1 MDSDMREESVISDPS
16 SISSSVFS
24 NSHNNVISTTT
35 HSPTTGIK
43 ENHKKIPKEKSEKER
58 IKPTYK
64 KSMELQDILEDAHRY
79 YSTYEY
85 RKPNS
90 SWKRTS
96 KDFEEKSNH
105 PVKSNSRKL
114 KKENTENNITKKKKK
129 TVQDRQVV
137 QTVRNVH
144 KPKKYNRKHGNIMKK
159 HNRSKNYED
168 INVKENDEEYVPKDE
183 HNSEDPV
190 EDDAHDESNI
200 SMEIDG
206 SKEATPT
213 DNGPSTFI
221 EIDGPMI
228 AVRRHFFN
236 AQDLFRN
243 DKLRD
248 IPIPAKTLVNHKM
261 GKNSTDNPNQKIV
274 KLQSVLY
281 PDYQEEYKV
290 CFEEDCELFNP
301 MAEIGRLIEY
311 SALIYLPQEYREK
324 INTDIVPVLNEAF
337 DNSNDELFIETVN
350 SYNKI
355 IRTIPRRDI
364 IDHLCAI
371 TEIPVS
377 FIHDFL
383 HIVYT
388 RSIHPDASKLRHYA
402 AFSNYVYGELLPS
415 FLTDVYNQCDLGPNK
430 IFMDLGS
437 GVGNCVLQAGLEFG
451 CSLGLGCEIMPDAS
465 DLTLIQLKEFNARC
479 KLMGFTVPQFEF
491 RLRESFVNNPRVI
504 ELIAQSDVL
513 LINNFLFDSK
523 LNGEVEKLLQHAKV
537 GCKIISLKNLRSLG
551 YTIDFYN
558 IENILSRLDIKKQ
571 KFKENSVSWTHRG
584 GEYYI
589 STVLDEVDE
598 SLFSTSSRFRSS
610 GRSVRYTR

>member
-1 MDSDMREESVISDPS
+1 MDSDMREDSVISNPS
-16 SISSSVFS
+16 STSSSIFS
-24 NSHNNVISTTT
+24 NSQKNVQVSMT
-35 HSPTTGIK
+35 HSPSANPKVEEDEKAAKKEHIK
-43 ENHKKIPKEKSEKER
+43 KV
-58 IKPTYK
+58 K
-64 KSMELQDILEDAHRY
+64 KSAELQDILEDAHRY

-85 RKPNS
+85 RMPKS
-90 SWKRTS
+90 SSKRS
-96 KDFEEKSNH
+96 SDNHEEKTDYHKADDKITLKHETTTSSNL
-105 PVKSNSRKL
+105 L
-114 KKENTENNITKKKKK
+114 KKRKKK
-129 TVQDRQVV
+129 TINDIQSIK
-137 QTVRNVH
+137 TTEHVH
-144 KPKKYNRKHGNIMKK
+144 TPKKYGRKYGHITKRSNKNKK
-159 HNRSKNYED
+159 DDNDDDED
-168 INVKENDEEYVPKDE
+168 YIPE
-183 HNSEDPV
+183 
-190 EDDAHDESNI
+190 DESI
-200 SMEIDG
+200 SKMPAREVPHYQSSISTDLDE
-206 SKEATPT
+206 SIKEVIEEEG
-213 DNGPSTFI
+213 DDDGPSSFI
-221 EIDGPMI
+221 ETDGPMI
-228 AVRRHFFN
+228 PVRRHFFN
-236 AQDLFRN
+236 VQELFRN
-243 DKLRD
+243 DKLHD
-248 IPIPAKTLVNHKM
+248 IPIPAKALVNHKM
-261 GKNSTDNPNQKIV
+261 GRNSVENPNQKIV

-301 MAEIGRLIEY
+301 MAEIGKLIEY
-311 SALIYLPQEYREK
+311 TALIYLPAEYREK
-324 INTDIVPVLNEAF
+324 VNTDIIPILNEAF

-350 SYNKI
+350 NYNKI
-355 IRTIPRRDI
+355 IKTIHRRDI

-371 TEIPVS
+371 TEMPVA
-377 FIHDFL
+377 FLHDFL

-415 FLTDVYNQCDLGPNK
+415 FLTDVYDQCDLGPSK

-437 GVGNCVLQAGLEFG
+437 GVDNCVLQAGLEYG

-491 RLRESFVNNPRVI
+491 RLRESFVDNPRVI
-504 ELIAQSDVL
+504 ELIAQCDVL

-523 LNGEVEKLLQHAKV
+523 LNREVEKLLQHAKV

-558 IENILSRLDIKKQ
+558 IENILSRLQIKKQ
-571 KFKENSVSWTHRG
+571 KFAENSVSWTHRG

-598 SLFSTSSRFRSS
+598 SLLSTSSRFRSS

>member
-1 MDSDMREESVISDPS
+1 MDSDIREDSLISNPS
-16 SISSSVFS
+16 STSSSVFS
-24 NSHNNVISTTT
+24 NNRNHTESPRRQSRSTSMKGNHKQKTKKQ
-35 HSPTTGIK
+35 GIK
-43 ENHKKIPKEKSEKER
+43 SAFKGSA
-58 IKPTYK
+58 
-64 KSMELQDILEDAHRY
+64 ELQDILDDAHRY
-79 YSTYEY
+79 YATYEY

-90 SWKRTS
+90 LLKRNS
-96 KDFEEKSNH
+96 DSFEEKLDP
-105 PVKSNSRKL
+105 PVKNKNIKLKEESSEDDLPLKKKDKIVREEQPVEPIQKIHKHKRYSRKHGH
-114 KKENTENNITKKKKK
+114 IM
-129 TVQDRQVV
+129 
-137 QTVRNVH
+137 
-144 KPKKYNRKHGNIMKK
+144 KKYNRSGKHENIKA
-159 HNRSKNYED
+159 D
-168 INVKENDEEYVPKDE
+168 DNDEEYVPDE
-183 HNSEDPV
+183 EFNR
-190 EDDAHDESNI
+190 
-200 SMEIDG
+200 EIPITETAYDG
-206 SKEATPT
+206 SNTSVDIAESKEVTPE
-213 DNGPSTFI
+213 DEGPSTFI
-221 EIDGPMI
+221 ETDGPMI
-228 AVRRHFFN
+228 PVRRHFFN
-236 AQDLFRN
+236 EQDLFRN
-243 DKLRD
+243 DKLED
-248 IPIPAKTLVNHKM
+248 IPIPAKTLVNHKI
-261 GKNSTDNPNQKIV
+261 GKNSVENPNQKIV

-281 PDYQEEYKV
+281 PNYQEEYKV

-311 SALIYLPQEYREK
+311 SALIYLPGEYRDK
-324 INTDIVPVLNEAF
+324 VNTNIVPILNEAF

-350 SYNKI
+350 NYNKI
-355 IRTIPRRDI
+355 IRMIPRRDI
-364 IDHLCAI
+364 IDHLCTI

-402 AFSNYVYGELLPS
+402 AFSNYVYGELLPA

-491 RLRESFVNNPRVI
+491 RLRESFVDNPRVI
-504 ELIAQSDVL
+504 ELIAQCDVL

-523 LNGEVEKLLQHAKV
+523 LNNEVEKLLQHAKT

-571 KFKENSVSWTHRG
+571 KFKENSVSWTHTG

-598 SLFSTSSRFRSS
+598 SLLSTSSRFRSS
-610 GRSVRYTR
+610 GRSVKYTR